1 MTHEAQHNGHAV
13 IIEYDNTA
21 MFAEH
26 VRIYRDGVLI
36 EHYQQ
41 MRDKS
46 TCNLFRNCGEYGL
59 LSCGEIMNTAADI
72 YAQMCAK
79 YQ

>member
-1 MTHEAQHNGHAV
+1 MRHETQHNGHAV
-13 IIEYDNTA
+13 IIEHDNTA
-21 MFAEH
+21 IFAEH

-59 LSCGEIMNTAADI
+59 LSCGEVMNTATDI

>member
-1 MTHEAQHNGHAV
+1 MRHEAQHNGHAV

-21 MFAEH
+21 IFAEH

-46 TCNLFRNCGEYGL
+46 TCNLSRNCGEYGL
-59 LSCGEIMNTAADI
+59 LSCGEVMNTAADI

-79 YQ
+79 FQ

>member
-1 MTHEAQHNGHAV
+1 MRHEAQHNGHAV

-21 MFAEH
+21 IFAEH

-46 TCNLFRNCGEYGL
+46 TCNLFRNCGEYGVL
-59 LSCGEIMNTAADI
+59 PCGEVMNTASDI
-72 YAQMCAK
+72 YTQMCAR
-79 YQ
+79 YN